1 MMKYL
6 FQPMLNVNTMSLRD
20 ALERIRKELARKDMF
35 KQEIQIAARKAT
47 RLSKQAVF
55 QIHKE
60 NLKKAR
66 ETLEEAKRTL
76 EKIKEISKD
85 YPDLFYTGS
94 VNSAFQEYAE
104 ANILLTLIKDS
115 RFPEFEELGVPMDA
129 YVLGLADVIG
139 ELRRRALESLR
150 KNMRCEAERCLR
162 LMETIYEEIINLED
176 IQVLVSSLR
185 RKCDTSRRIIEA
197 TRADIMIESGRSSL
211 ERQIMNLIKAL
222 DERMRDEPA
231 ESA

>member
-1 MMKYL
+1 
-6 FQPMLNVNTMSLRD
+6 MLNVNAMSLRD
-20 ALERIRKELARKDMF
+20 TLERIRKELARKDVF

-47 RLSKQAVF
+47 RLSKQAIF
-55 QIHKE
+55 QIHKG

-66 ETLEEAKRTL
+66 ETLEEAKRIL
-76 EKIKEISKD
+76 EKIRETSKD
-85 YPDLFYTGS
+85 YPDLFYMS
-94 VNSAFQEYAE
+94 PVNSAFQEYAE
-104 ANILLTLIKDS
+104 ANILLNLIKDS
-115 RFPEFEELGVPMDA
+115 RFPEFEELNVPMDA